1 MPKSKKP
8 HVVEAA
14 PPELARPDWIVVAL
28 ALAGLAVA
36 GYLTALKLGGTQAF
50 LCRDGSGCD
59 LVQAS
64 RYSELAGVPTAMWG
78 AGIYLAIAVLAALPR
93 TARRWQAAFMLA
105 SGAVAFSLYLTY
117 ISLFVV
123 GATCPYCLAL
133 AIAVLA
139 AMPRTARRWQAAFML
154 ASGAVA
160 FSLYLTYISIF
171 VIGATCPYCLASG
184 GIAVALLVAMLW
196 RRPAAQ
202 GRPAAAFK
210 PGRLAGLG
218 ITAGVFTVLL
228 GAFIFAADFSV
239 PAGYQSALARHM
251 AKSQVIFYG
260 AFW

>member
-1 MPKSKKP
+1 MPKLKKP
-8 HVVEAA
+8 RVVEVAA
-14 PPELARPDWIVVAL
+14 PELARPDWIVVAL
-28 ALAGLAVA
+28 ALVGLGVA

-50 LCRDGSGCD
+50 LCRGGSGCD

-64 RYSELAGVPTAMWG
+64 RYSVLAGVPTAMWG
-78 AGIYLAIAVLAALPR
+78 AGIYV
-93 TARRWQAAFMLA
+93 
-105 SGAVAFSLYLTY
+105 
-117 ISLFVV
+117 
-123 GATCPYCLAL
+123 

-154 ASGAVA
+154 VSGAVA

-171 VIGATCPYCLASG
+171 VIGSTCPYCLASG

-196 RRPAAQ
+196 RRPPAQ
-202 GRPAAAFK
+202 GRHAATYK

-228 GAFIFAADFSV
+228 GAFIFAADYSV
-239 PAGYQSALARHM
+239 PAGYQFALARHLT
-251 AKSQVIFYG
+251 KSQGLFYG

>member
-1 MPKSKKP
+1 MPKLKKP
-8 HVVEAA
+8 RVAEEA

-28 ALAGLAVA
+28 ALVGLGVA

-59 LVQAS
+59 IVQAS
-64 RYSELAGVPTAMWG
+64 RYSVLAGVPTAMWG
-78 AGIYLAIAVLAALPR
+78 AAIY
-93 TARRWQAAFMLA
+93 
-105 SGAVAFSLYLTY
+105 
-117 ISLFVV
+117 
-123 GATCPYCLAL
+123 L

-154 ASGAVA
+154 VSGAVA

-184 GIAVALLVAMLW
+184 GIAVALLVVMIW
-196 RRPAAQ
+196 RRPSAP
-202 GRPAAAFK
+202 GRQAAAYK

-218 ITAGVFTVLL
+218 ITAGIVTVVI

-239 PAGYQSALARHM
+239 PAGYQSALAQHL
-251 AKSQVIFYG
+251 AKNKAIFYG
-260 AFW
+260 VFW

>member
-1 MPKSKKP
+1 MPKLKKP
-8 HVVEAA
+8 HVVEAVA
-14 PPELARPDWIVVAL
+14 PELARPDWIVVAL

-50 LCRDGSGCD
+50 LCRGGSGCD

-64 RYSELAGVPTAMWG
+64 RYSVLAGVPTAMWG
-78 AGIYLAIAVLAALPR
+78 AGIY
-93 TARRWQAAFMLA
+93 
-105 SGAVAFSLYLTY
+105 
-117 ISLFVV
+117 
-123 GATCPYCLAL
+123 L

-171 VIGATCPYCLASG
+171 VIGATCPYCLVSG
-184 GIAVALLVAMLW
+184 GIAVALLAAMLW
-196 RRPAAQ
+196 RRPPAQ
-202 GRPAAAFK
+202 GRHAAAYK

-218 ITAGVFTVLL
+218 ITAGVFTVLV

-251 AKSQVIFYG
+251 AKSQAIFYG

>member
-1 MPKSKKP
+1 MPKLKKP

-14 PPELARPDWIVVAL
+14 TPELARPDWIVVAL
-28 ALAGLAVA
+28 ALVGLAVA

-50 LCRDGSGCD
+50 LCRGGSGCD

-64 RYSELAGVPTAMWG
+64 RYSVLAGVPTAMWG
-78 AGIYLAIAVLAALPR
+78 AGIYLAIAVL
-93 TARRWQAAFMLA
+93 
-105 SGAVAFSLYLTY
+105 G
-117 ISLFVV
+117 
-123 GATCPYCLAL
+123 
-133 AIAVLA
+133 

-171 VIGATCPYCLASG
+171 VIGAACPYCLASG

-196 RRPAAQ
+196 RRPLAQ
-202 GRPAAAFK
+202 GRHAAAFK

-218 ITAGVFTVLL
+218 ITAGVFTVLV

-251 AKSQVIFYG
+251 AKSQAIFYG

>member
-1 MPKSKKP
+1 MPKLKKP
-8 HVVEAA
+8 HVVEEVA
-14 PPELARPDWIVVAL
+14 PELARPDWIVVAL
-28 ALAGLAVA
+28 ALVGLGVA

-50 LCRDGSGCD
+50 LCRGGSGCD

-64 RYSELAGVPTAMWG
+64 RYSVLAGVPTAMWG
-78 AGIYLAIAVLAALPR
+78 AGIY
-93 TARRWQAAFMLA
+93 
-105 SGAVAFSLYLTY
+105 
-117 ISLFVV
+117 
-123 GATCPYCLAL
+123 L

-160 FSLYLTYISIF
+160 FSLYMTYLSIF
-171 VIGATCPYCLASG
+171 VVGATCPYCLASG
-184 GIAVALLVAMLW
+184 AVAVALLVVMVW
-196 RRPAAQ
+196 RRPPAQ
-202 GRPAAAFK
+202 GRHAAAYR

-239 PAGYQSALARHM
+239 PAGYQSSLAQHL
-251 AKSQVIFYG
+251 AKSQAIFYG